1 MIQLREAVSTD
12 NAGLL
17 NLTSLLPMEGRIS
30 IRIDRNPDFFQLLN
44 QRGPGKLFVAENEGK
59 IIGCF
64 SASMMNIIINGNP
77 DTVHYLADL
86 KIHPS
91 WLGSTL
97 TPRLLY
103 LMFDY
108 LRAVKADLLFSTAA
122 LGNKKVMPLFAGR
135 IGFPKFQCVGTF
147 NVYQII
153 PLTHKTVSQK
163 YTIEEIPLNDAIITF
178 NNRFL
183 KRYRY
188 SPVMNATTQQGTR
201 NLIATG
207 NNEIVASLSLVDTG
221 GSKQNVLIRLP
232 RALNLLVSIL
242 RKLNKMVK
250 ILNLP
255 EFNQPLK
262 IMYIKVFAYKEGCE
276 EALELLINQART
288 ICFKE
293 RYCFLSVGI
302 HEKDPL
308 NSFFSQYLHFT
319 FHSLGFMAS
328 LTKDNEKIQNCMEG
342 IAYEDYSLI

>member
-44 QRGPGKLFVAENEGK
+44 LRGPGKLFVAENEGK

-64 SASMMNIIINGNP
+64 SASMMNILVNGNP

-97 TPRLLY
+97 TSRLLY
-103 LMFDY
+103 VMFDY
-108 LRAVKADLLFSTAA
+108 LRTLRADLLFSTAA
-122 LGNKKVMPLFAGR
+122 FGNEKVMPLFEGR
-135 IGFPKFQCVGTF
+135 IGLPKFQCIGTF

-153 PLTHKTVSQK
+153 PFTKKTVSSK
-163 YTIEEIPLNDAIITF
+163 YTIEEIPLNDDIITF
-178 NNRFL
+178 YARFL
-183 KRYRY
+183 KRYQY
-188 SPVMNATTQQGTR
+188 SPVMNEATLQETR
-201 NLIATG
+201 NLIVMR
-207 NNEIVASLSLVDTG
+207 NNEIIASLSLLDVG
-221 GSKQNVLIRLP
+221 ASKQNVLIRLP
-232 RALNLLVSIL
+232 RALSLLVSLL
-242 RKLNKMVK
+242 RKLNKLVK

-255 EFNQPLK
+255 ELNQPIK
-262 IMYIKVFAYKEGCE
+262 IMYIKIFAFKEDCE
-276 EALELLINQART
+276 EAFELLINQART

-293 RYCFLSVGI
+293 RYCFLTVGI

-328 LTKDNEKIQNCMEG
+328 LSKKDEKIQNCMTG
-342 IAYEDYSLI
+342 TAYEDYSLI